1 MLFHPN
7 YPCISGHFTV
17 SPQRPW
23 SWWIVTKS
31 WDTNRCPKMW
41 NGEEG
46 DTNNWCLVFWRG
58 VNSANLEIKQ
68 HWTYLHAIWYVSIND
83 VVTTWICFLF
93 FFLLASAPGHIDN
106 TWVAHLLPLWPLGSF
121 GDASVAAS
129 LWVVPWFSKAEIDAM
144 MKLGLG
150 SHVEIRGPN
159 LGNHRHHG
167 CKPKRETYENPSS

>member
-58 VNSANLEIKQ
+58 ANSANLEIKQ

-93 FFLLASAPGHIDN
+93 FFL
-106 TWVAHLLPLWPLGSF
+106 VSF
-121 GDASVAAS
+121 GTWPHWQYLSCT
-129 LWVVPWFSKAEIDAM
+129 P
-144 MKLGLG
+144 
-150 SHVEIRGPN
+150 
-159 LGNHRHHG
+159 
-167 CKPKRETYENPSS
+167 PSSLTSWIVRRCIGCCEPLSCPLVFKRWNWRNDEIGAR